1 MQRYVSGKSKI
12 IKINK
17 TLSVKY
23 EKKIE
28 TIKID
33 NVVHKI
39 NVQMQENPT
48 NSEKLKDMKLLFLQ
62 QGDSIILVIDIS
74 KEDSINNLKIWND
87 LIVKYN
93 KKKVPVFLLPTKYDL
108 IDKNQVK
115 SNRATLSKVCENYK
129 WHLMNYISNL
139 IDDKQNF
146 EDNMKTIIMNTYN
159 NSKKKYDKVLYKTD
173 PKTIDCCLII

>member
-1 MQRYVSGKSKI
+1 
-12 IKINK
+12 
-17 TLSVKY
+17 
-23 EKKIE
+23 
-28 TIKID
+28 
-33 NVVHKI
+33 
-39 NVQMQENPT
+39 MQENPT

-62 QGDSIILVIDIS
+62 QGDSIILVVDIS

-87 LIVKYN
+87 LIVQYN

-115 SNRATLSKVCENYK
+115 SNRSTLSKVCENYK

-173 PKTIDCCLII
+173 PKTITCCLII

>member
-1 MQRYVSGKSKI
+1 
-12 IKINK
+12 
-17 TLSVKY
+17 
-23 EKKIE
+23 
-28 TIKID
+28 
-33 NVVHKI
+33 
-39 NVQMQENPT
+39 MQENPT

-115 SNRATLSKVCENYK
+115 SNRSTLSKVCENYK

-173 PKTIDCCLII
+173 PRGITCCLII

>member
-1 MQRYVSGKSKI
+1 
-12 IKINK
+12 
-17 TLSVKY
+17 
-23 EKKIE
+23 
-28 TIKID
+28 
-33 NVVHKI
+33 
-39 NVQMQENPT
+39 MQENPT

-62 QGDSIILVIDIS
+62 QGDSIILVVDIS

-115 SNRATLSKVCENYK
+115 SNRSTLSKVCENYE
-129 WHLMNYISNL
+129 WHLMNCVSNL

-173 PKTIDCCLII
+173 PNTIACCLII

>member
-1 MQRYVSGKSKI
+1 MKRYLSGKSKI
-12 IKINK
+12 IKTNK

-62 QGDSIILVIDIS
+62 QGDSIILVVDIS

-93 KKKVPVFLLPTKYDL
+93 KKKVPFFLLPTKYDL

-115 SNRATLSKVCENYK
+115 SNRSTLSKVCENYK

-173 PKTIDCCLII
+173 PKAIACCLII